1 MVNNKKTEINENNMT
16 DPKLQKALKECQK
29 TVLTSLKALT
39 TSCSSSSTSS
49 SDIPPA
55 LGDVVGQLLAQLR
68 QSITA
73 LGLSFNPPITID
85 AAIQQLGKISEYIG
99 KLISCVLLATTP
111 STELLAEEWKE
122 GLISVVEET
131 NKHTRVL
138 EENGDYLSSTG
149 IVWESIDSLLND
161 LSKDEPSA
169 LKRRWKVHQSTVKDA
184 WQEFKELLESASD
197 DKGKEDENENVN
209 EDGEDGWD
217 ELDLGGEALSEEE
230 RKRAEVAK
238 PLLALHQILHST
250 IPKFL
255 DQLNQNDYRRI
266 LQISTDFVNAYDN
279 AVSSMHPEQDESE
292 IEGALLEV
300 EDSSRKM
307 AGMFKDKSIEKWTE
321 RLESEKKKWEERR
334 LDLSSLKDA
343 I

>member
-1 MVNNKKTEINENNMT
+1 MNEDNMT

-39 TSCSSSSTSS
+39 TSSSFSSTSS

-73 LGLSFNPPITID
+73 LGLSFNPPITVD

-99 KLISCVLLATTP
+99 KLISCVLLACTP
-111 STELLAEEWKE
+111 STELLAEEWKG

-131 NKHTRVL
+131 NKHIQVL
-138 EENGDYLSSTG
+138 DGNGDYLSSTG
-149 IVWESIDSLLND
+149 IVWESIDNLLND
-161 LSKDEPSA
+161 LSKDESSA
-169 LKRRWKVHQSTVKDA
+169 LKRRWKAHQSTVKDA
-184 WQEFKELLESASD
+184 WQEFKELLESTSD
-197 DKGKEDENENVN
+197 VDGRHDED

-230 RKRAEVAK
+230 KKRAEGAK

-250 IPKFL
+250 ILKFL

-266 LQISTDFVNAYDN
+266 LQISTNFVNAYDN

-292 IEGALLEV
+292 IEEALLEV
-300 EDSSRKM
+300 EEVSRTM
-307 AGMFKDKSIEKWTE
+307 AGMIDDKSIDKWTE
-321 RLESEKKKWEERR
+321 RLDSEKKKWEERR

>member
-1 MVNNKKTEINENNMT
+1 MVNNKKTEINANIMT

-39 TSCSSSSTSS
+39 SSSSSSSTSS

-111 STELLAEEWKE
+111 STELLAEEWKG

-131 NKHTRVL
+131 NKHIRVL

-149 IVWESIDSLLND
+149 IVWESIDNLLND
-161 LSKDEPSA
+161 LSKDESSA

-184 WQEFKELLESASD
+184 WQEFKELLESTSD
-197 DKGKEDENENVN
+197 DDERGN

>member
-1 MVNNKKTEINENNMT
+1 MVNNEKTEINKDNMT

-39 TSCSSSSTSS
+39 NASSPSPTSS

-55 LGDVVGQLLAQLR
+55 LGDVLGQLLAQLR

-85 AAIQQLGKISEYIG
+85 AAIQQLGNLSEYIG

-131 NKHTRVL
+131 NKHIQVL

-149 IVWESIDSLLND
+149 IVWESIDNLLKD
-161 LSKDEPSA
+161 LSKDESSA
-169 LKRRWKVHQSTVKDA
+169 LKRRWKIHQSTVKDA
-184 WQEFKELLESASD
+184 WQEFKELLECTSD
-197 DKGKEDENENVN
+197 DNGREDEIEN

-230 RKRAEVAK
+230 RKRAEAAK
-238 PLLALHQILHST
+238 PLLALHQILHFT

-255 DQLNQNDYRRI
+255 DQLNQNDYRPI

-292 IEGALLEV
+292 IEEALLEV
-300 EDSSRKM
+300 EEVSRKM
-307 AGMFKDKSIEKWTE
+307 AGMINDKSIEKWTDMLDSE
-321 RLESEKKKWEERR
+321 RKKWEERR